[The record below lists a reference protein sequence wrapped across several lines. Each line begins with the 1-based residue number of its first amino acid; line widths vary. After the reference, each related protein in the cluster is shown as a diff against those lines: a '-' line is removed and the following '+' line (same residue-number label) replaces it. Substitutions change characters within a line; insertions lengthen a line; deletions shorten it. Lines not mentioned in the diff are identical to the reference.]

1 MGGVVD
7 NCRGC
12 EDLSFFT
19 WMIWT
24 LGIVLMA
31 LLVNWLVKQKK
42 NRNEENLDDF

>member
-12 EDLSFFT
+12 EELSFFT
-19 WMIWT
+19 WMIWI

-31 LLVNWLVKQKK
+31 LLIRLLVKKEKK
-42 NRNEENLDDF
+42 